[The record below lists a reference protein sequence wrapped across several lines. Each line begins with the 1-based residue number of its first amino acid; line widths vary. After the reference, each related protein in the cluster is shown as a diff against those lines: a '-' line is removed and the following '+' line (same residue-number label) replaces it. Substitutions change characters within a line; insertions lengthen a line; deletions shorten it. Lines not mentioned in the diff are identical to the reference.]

1 MSTPSRAAPPC
12 AATWSTCPPASP
24 RPPVSRCC
32 TCPRTGHGRS
42 GGKPC
47 GTTSSATARRS
58 HEQDDPYIPCPPAIP
73 GPTPETRGKLL
84 QASRSL
90 MPTPFRTAPIVQNQP
105 RDGTKSLIRGFRL
118 SSCRGSAQRHPG
130 RQACLVKGDPC
141 CQCELASLSKTWG
154 CIEVR

>member
-12 AATWSTCPPASP
+12 AATWSTCPPSSP

-58 HEQDDPYIPCPPAIP
+58 HEQDDPYVPCPPAIP
-73 GPTPETRGKLL
+73 GPTPETRGKLV

-105 RDGTKSLIRGFRL
+105 RDGTKSLIHGFRL
-118 SSCRGSAQRHPG
+118 SKLIPLGYVNATVSPVHCALSIPLNPNVSGT
-130 RQACLVKGDPC
+130 PC
-141 CQCELASLSKTWG
+141 GMYL
-154 CIEVR
+154 